1 MSLISV
7 LSVEIDPGQVLEYLD
22 TTANL
27 AARAREQREDFK
39 WTAHEVVYGGTTKI
53 HFANRIEGFS
63 ELSKR
68 GLPNEMVLRVLG
80 EKKGPEALRI
90 FGAATR
96 NQSTAILSDRPELSY
111 PPDNESEI
119 APASVLTTISA
130 RSGQLEACE
139 ELIRKIAEAIPKVGD
154 PARIVT
160 YQTVIGDLSEYL
172 TVRPLNEIGEMDS
185 QRPAQELLNQAFGP
199 AEGGLIY
206 RAGLDAIESVER
218 SILLTRAELSNP
230 PSR

>member
-1 MSLISV
+1 M
-7 LSVEIDPGQVLEYLD
+7 
-22 TTANL
+22 
-27 AARAREQREDFK
+27 
-39 WTAHEVVYGGTTKI
+39 
-53 HFANRIEGFS
+53 
-63 ELSKR
+63 
-68 GLPNEMVLRVLG
+68 
-80 EKKGPEALRI
+80 
-90 FGAATR
+90 
-96 NQSTAILSDRPELSY
+96 
-111 PPDNESEI
+111 
-119 APASVLTTISA
+119 
-130 RSGQLEACE
+130 
-139 ELIRKIAEAIPKVGD
+139 
-154 PARIVT
+154 T